1 MIEEIKKLIEN
12 RGQLAKQAFEQYEPL
27 VNSIITSQNKDVNY
41 ISLTL
46 DYMLD
51 FCFDDNMLLL
61 YRRLCL
67 YLLDIDPEATTS
79 YIQAYREMW
88 DEKEENF
95 GKKKGTLKNRFLP
108 D

>member
-1 MIEEIKKLIEN
+1 
-12 RGQLAKQAFEQYEPL
+12 L
-27 VNSIITSQNKDVNY
+27 VLVLEDE
-41 ISLTL
+41 
-46 DYMLD
+46 
-51 FCFDDNMLLL
+51 MLLL
-61 YRRLCL
+61 YRRLCR

-108 D
+108 G